1 MRKEILQKLE
11 VISEEEQ
18 EYLKGQKEVQ
28 KNIYTKKEFFEVD
41 WSLLSIEEH
50 PITVRTHT
58 RFVEFPEHKHN
69 YIEMMYVCQGSI
81 THYINDN
88 EIVMT
93 QGDILLLNQHVKHR
107 IKKAGKTDIA
117 INFIALPEFFDIPLA
132 MVNKGNALAEFLI
145 NSLRQNNLIAHY
157 LLFHLKGNL
166 AVDNLMENMIISM
179 LNNSEN
185 EEYINKY
192 SMGVVFL
199 YLLNN
204 METLSDNSSENYK
217 DMMIQFILK
226 FIDVNFKNA
235 TLTKL
240 ADDFHQSLSSL
251 SKMIKQST
259 GYTFQE
265 LLQRKRYQKAIML
278 LLETNLSVKE
288 ISVAVGYENLSYF
301 YRQFRKHYQVTPKQ
315 YRQLHKNDKRI
326 RI

>member
-1 MRKEILQKLE
+1 MNTKIINKSPKTRASDCTYDEDTP
-11 VISEEEQ
+11 
-18 EYLKGQKEVQ
+18 
-28 KNIYTKKEFFEVD
+28 KNITITPINNPNVLEGE
-41 WSLLSIEEH
+41 LLVVNT
-50 PITVRTHT
+50 PIGVAMA
-58 RFVEFPEHKHN
+58 PP
-69 YIEMMYVCQGSI
+69 IS
-81 THYINDN
+81 
-88 EIVMT
+88 
-93 QGDILLLNQHVKHR
+93 R
-107 IKKAGKTDIA
+107 IRVTPQ
-117 INFIALPEFFDIPLA
+117 FISR
-132 MVNKGNALAEFLI
+132 K
-145 NSLRQNNLIAHY
+145 
-157 LLFHLKGNL
+157 
-166 AVDNLMENMIISM
+166 
-179 LNNSEN
+179 N

-204 METLSDNSSENYK
+204 MKTLSDNSSQNYK
-217 DMMIQFILK
+217 DMIIQFILK

-235 TLTKL
+235 NLTKL